1 MALLRSFR
9 PRSIVVLRALQL
21 GDMLCAVPALRALR
35 HACPHASITLVG
47 LPWAHSLRD
56 RLSHYLDDFM
66 AFPGFPGFPEQ
77 PANPPAFARFV
88 IDARSRGFD
97 LAVQMHG
104 DGRVS
109 NRVARLLG
117 ARRVCGFGAADE
129 GQAAPG
135 GSGGKVGDQARGKD
149 AWLRYPD
156 EGHELRRLL
165 ALTRFLG
172 CEERDESLEFPLLPA
187 DHEELRDSGL
197 ARGLEPG
204 RYLCVHPGARAAD
217 RRWPVEHFAAVADAL
232 HEACGLPIVVTGS
245 EHERELS
252 AALRA
257 RMRAPAI
264 DAAAPISIGALAT
277 LLADARLL
285 VSNDTGVS
293 HLACALR
300 VPSVIVFSAS
310 DPARWAPLDT
320 ELHRAVLAVDG
331 EGPRA
336 VIAQAQ
342 ALMRRRPTQRRSTP
356 FRPAAGA
363 AHRIRAGAP

>member
-117 ARRVCGFGAADE
+117 ARRVCGFDAADE

-135 GSGGKVGDQARGKD
+135 RSGGDVGDHDRGKD

-165 ALTRFLG
+165 ALMRLLG

-187 DHEELRDSGL
+187 DREELRDSGL

-232 HEACGLPIVVTGS
+232 HDACGLPIVVTGS
-245 EHERELS
+245 EHEREPS

-264 DAAAPISIGALAT
+264 DAAAPISIGALAA

-320 ELHRAVLAVDG
+320 ELHHAVLAVDG
-331 EGPRA
+331 EGATDSPRCA
-336 VIAQAQ
+336 VDVGAT
-342 ALMRRRPTQRRSTP
+342 RRC
-356 FRPAAGA
+356 
-363 AHRIRAGAP
+363 RA